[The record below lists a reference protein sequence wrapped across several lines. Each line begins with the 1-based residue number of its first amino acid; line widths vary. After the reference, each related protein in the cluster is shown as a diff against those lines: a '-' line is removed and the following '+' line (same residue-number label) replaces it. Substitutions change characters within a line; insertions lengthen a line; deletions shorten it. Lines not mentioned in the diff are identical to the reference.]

1 MDTDGDGYNDNTEV
15 LAGTD
20 LNCAAG
26 ENCSGFTELSDTEF
40 FEDVLPNEVTSV
52 PDTSLTDVQEA
63 IESLTASEIRE
74 LLITAGADPEVV
86 AEIADEE
93 LQALLLEVMEE
104 VQASE
109 DFQLLE

>member
-1 MDTDGDGYNDNTEV
+1 
-15 LAGTD
+15 
-20 LNCAAG
+20 
-26 ENCSGFTELSDTEF
+26 
-40 FEDVLPNEVTSV
+40 
-52 PDTSLTDVQEA
+52 
-63 IESLTASEIRE
+63 